1 MSRATY
7 KDLVTQIQC
16 YLLRRGP
23 SQVMR
28 VIQGVRHNANAREV
42 HDTIDA
48 NPELFLRFTYEH
60 WNGRKYCQRGCVL
73 LKQSQY
79 EDDYIPEEDQQS
91 APAPRKPAPA
101 PRKPA
106 PAKPAPP
113 VADSDVPSFL

>member
-7 KDLVTQIQC
+7 KDLATQVQC

-42 HDTIDA
+42 HAVIDD

-60 WNGRKYCQRGCVL
+60 WNGRKYCQRACVL
-73 LKQSQY
+73 LRQSQY
-79 EDDYIPEEDQQS
+79 EDDYVPEEDQQPI
-91 APAPRKPAPA
+91 PAPRRPAPA
-101 PRKPA
+101 RPA
-106 PAKPAPP
+106 PAQPTPP